1 MKLNKRKWLRILAII
16 VIGSFNPEVISTS
29 TPLLEYFSLAS
40 LIFMIMYYGLQLII
54 IEDLVVR
61 FGLGYG
67 AIFLLGL
74 IHGVL
79 EEGFYCKTFFYP
91 AIEFPAYGRVVGINV
106 VWAVWITLLHA
117 LITVILTFA
126 IVDTIIPRKTDRPVL
141 SKKGY
146 TFVIAYLVICYVL
159 LFFLFGMEPGME
171 GFGYVEPAAAAITLA
186 ALFAL
191 VGTFVWWV
199 RRGKGEK
206 KPAEKRKELSGWYY
220 AIPVAIFTLLIL
232 YAPFVFW
239 ELDISWIVALLFLLV
254 VVAAFGGLLRWM
266 IQRDRGFGIK
276 KVATMCIAG
285 LLAYLLIAFPEP
297 VLITNPLGT
306 LGAFI
311 QIVLLGRVMVRKSPE
326 EK

>member
-1 MKLNKRKWLRILAII
+1 

-29 TPLLEYFSLAS
+29 TPPLEYFSLTS

-91 AIEFPAYGRVVGINV
+91 AIEFPAYGRVLGINV

-141 SKKGY
+141 SRIGY
-146 TFVIAYLVICYVL
+146 VLVVSYLVLVCYIPG
-159 LFFLFGMEPGME
+159 FFFAGVQPGME

-199 RRGKGEK
+199 RGRGEK
-206 KPAEKRKELSGWYY
+206 EPPEKRKELSGWLY

-239 ELDISWIVALLFLLV
+239 ELDISWIIAILFLLV

-266 IQRDRGFGIK
+266 IRRDKGFGVK
-276 KVATMCIAG
+276 KIAAMCIAG

-306 LGAFI
+306 IGAFI
-311 QIVLLGRVMVRKSPE
+311 QIVLLGRAVVRKSPE